1 MNDHA
6 MNDRAMNDHP
16 LNALP
21 ERGKPP
27 TSRRH
32 LDQWVQ
38 QAQEKAGV
46 AVGRLGWLVAS
57 SVVIAALQR
66 ARSEDGH
73 PRFLLKGG
81 AYLEV
86 RLGLRA
92 RATKD
97 IDTMFRG
104 DFSEFATVLDEALA
118 ESWGAIELV
127 RTELE
132 PIVGARRVVKPFR
145 FKVKLLVNG
154 QPWRTIDVETAAAE
168 GHSDANVEVFAA
180 PSLGHFGLPSAADM
194 AGIMFDYQVAQK
206 LHAGTDPHKPPGQR
220 NERSRDLVD
229 LLLIRDAFYADDPD
243 LVALRSAC
251 VDIFE
256 ARAADARELG
266 IAVRTWPPQAT
277 AHDHWVTDF
286 ATAAVAANVSP
297 SLATAVEEVNA
308 WIKRIDA
315 AR

>member
-1 MNDHA
+1 MS
-6 MNDRAMNDHP
+6 DHP
-16 LNALP
+16 LGRLP
-21 ERGKPP
+21 DRGKPP

-38 QAQEKAGV
+38 QAQQSAGV

-104 DFSEFATVLDEALA
+104 DFSEFEAVLDEALA
-118 ESWGAIELV
+118 QSWGAVELI

-132 PIVGARRVVKPFR
+132 PIIGARRVVKPFR
-145 FKVKLLVNG
+145 FRVKLLVNG
-154 QPWRTIDVETAAAE
+154 QPWRTVEVETAAAE
-168 GHSDANVEVFAA
+168 GASDVKVEVFAA
-180 PSLGHFGLPSAADM
+180 PPLNHFGLPSAVET
-194 AGIMFDYQVAQK
+194 AGIVFDYQVAQK
-206 LHAGTDPHKPPGQR
+206 LHAGTDPHDPPSRR
-220 NERSRDLVD
+220 NDRSRDMVD
-229 LLLIRDAFYADDPD
+229 LLLIRDAFYWQGQN
-243 LVALRSAC
+243 LSALRAAC
-251 VDIFE
+251 VDIFQT
-256 ARAADARELG
+256 RAADAGALG
-266 IAVRTWPPQAT
+266 IDVRTWPPRAT
-277 AHDHWVTDF
+277 AHDHWLTDF
-286 ATAAVAANVSP
+286 ATAAAAANLAP
-297 SLATAVEEVNA
+297 SLAAAVDDVNA
-308 WIKRIDA
+308 WIAVIDA
-315 AR
+315 AG

>member
-1 MNDHA
+1 MNDPPL
-6 MNDRAMNDHP
+6 NDPPLNNHP
-16 LNALP
+16 LSGLP
-21 ERGKPP
+21 DRGKPP

-32 LDQWVQ
+32 LDQRVQ
-38 QAQEKAGV
+38 QAQPKAGV

-66 ARSEDGH
+66 ARAEDGH

-104 DFSEFATVLDEALA
+104 DFSEFAAVLDEALA

-145 FKVKLLVNG
+145 FKIKLLVNG
-154 QPWRTIDVETAAAE
+154 QPWRTVDVEAAAAE
-168 GHSDANVEVFAA
+168 GNSDVGVEVFAA
-180 PSLGHFGLPSAADM
+180 PSLSHFGLPSAVDM

-206 LHAGTDPHKPPGQR
+206 LHAGTDPHNPPSQR
-220 NERSRDLVD
+220 NDRSRDIVD
-229 LLLIRDAFYADDPD
+229 LLLIRDAFYPEGTD
-243 LVALRSAC
+243 LRSLRSAC
-251 VDIFE
+251 VDIF
-256 ARAADARELG
+256 ASRATDAQTLG
-266 IAVRTWPPQAT
+266 VALRTWPPEAT
-277 AHDHWVTDF
+277 AHDHWTTDF
-286 ATAAVAANVSP
+286 MTAATAASLPP
-297 SLATAVEEVNA
+297 SLVGAVAEVNA
-308 WIKRIDA
+308 WIATIDA
-315 AR
+315 AG

>member
-1 MNDHA
+1 MSDHLFSGLP
-6 MNDRAMNDHP
+6 DRN
-16 LNALP
+16 
-21 ERGKPP
+21 KPP

-38 QAQEKAGV
+38 QAQPKTGIA
-46 AVGRLGWLVAS
+46 AGRLGWLVAS
-57 SVVIAALQR
+57 SVVIAALQQ
-66 ARSEDGH
+66 ARSGDGH

-104 DFSEFATVLDEALA
+104 DFSEFASVLDEALS

-154 QPWRTIDVETAAAE
+154 QPWRTIDVEAASAT
-168 GHSDANVEVFAA
+168 HS
-180 PSLGHFGLPSAADM
+180 
-194 AGIMFDYQVAQK
+194 
-206 LHAGTDPHKPPGQR
+206 
-220 NERSRDLVD
+220 
-229 LLLIRDAFYADDPD
+229 
-243 LVALRSAC
+243 
-251 VDIFE
+251 
-256 ARAADARELG
+256 
-266 IAVRTWPPQAT
+266 
-277 AHDHWVTDF
+277 
-286 ATAAVAANVSP
+286 
-297 SLATAVEEVNA
+297 
-308 WIKRIDA
+308 
-315 AR
+315 